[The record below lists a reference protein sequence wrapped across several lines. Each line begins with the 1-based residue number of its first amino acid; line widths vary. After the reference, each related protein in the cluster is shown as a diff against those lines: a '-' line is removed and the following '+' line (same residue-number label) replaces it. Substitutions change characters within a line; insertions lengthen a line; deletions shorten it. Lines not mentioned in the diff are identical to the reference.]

1 MQGSE
6 DMPRKVDKDI
16 KRDKI
21 LKAAMKVFARNG
33 IFETKM
39 EMVAQKAGIAKGT
52 IYEYFKSKDELAQMV
67 FNYLLVQMN
76 MHVKQN
82 MASAMSPAEKL
93 KAGLLAY
100 VDVEALGLSDVSE
113 ILPDL
118 WAYGIRLRNSKAD
131 APFDLRWIY
140 LQYRDLFG
148 RALKE
153 GMDDGSFNDL
163 DPKSVSASIV
173 AAADGFY
180 LQWMSDRKNFNLK
193 NTAEDFM
200 DKFLAGIGKTDVP

>member
-1 MQGSE
+1 
-6 DMPRKVDKDI
+6 MPKKVDKDA
-16 KRDKI
+16 KKDKI
-21 LKAAMKVFARNG
+21 IKAAMKVFAKKG
-33 IFETKM
+33 IYKTKI

-76 MHVKQN
+76 MQVKQN
-82 MASAMSPAEKL
+82 MAAAVSPAGKL
-93 KAGLLAY
+93 KAGILAY
-100 VDVEALGLSDVSE
+100 LDVEALGLSDISE

-118 WAYGIRLRNSKAD
+118 WAYGIRLRNSKVD
-131 APFDLRWIY
+131 IPFDLRWIY

-153 GMDDGSFNDL
+153 GIDKGDFRQINT
-163 DPKSVSASIV
+163 KSVSASIV

-193 NTAEDFM
+193 NAAADYINT
-200 DKFLAGIGKTDVP
+200 LLTGISNS

>member
-1 MQGSE
+1 
-6 DMPRKVDKDI
+6 MPKKVDKEA
-16 KRDKI
+16 KKDKI
-21 LKAAMKVFARNG
+21 IKTAMKVFAKNG
-33 IFETKM
+33 IYDTKI

-82 MASAMSPAEKL
+82 MAAAMSPAEKL
-93 KAGLLAY
+93 KAGMLAY
-100 VDVEALGLSDVSE
+100 VDVEALGLSDISE

-131 APFDLRWIY
+131 VSFDLRWIY

-148 RALKE
+148 RALK
-153 GMDDGSFNDL
+153 DGIDKGDFRQIDT
-163 DPKSVSASIV
+163 KSVSASIV

-193 NTAEDFM
+193 NAAEDFINT
-200 DKFLAGIGKTDVP
+200 LLTGISRS

>member
-1 MQGSE
+1 
-6 DMPRKVDKDI
+6 MPKKVDKEA
-16 KRDKI
+16 KKDKI
-21 LKAAMKVFARNG
+21 LKAAMKVFAKKG

-76 MHVKQN
+76 MHVKQD
-82 MASAMSPAEKL
+82 MAIASSPAEKL
-93 KAGLLAY
+93 KAGILAY
-100 VDVEALGLSDVSE
+100 VDVEALGLSDISE

-118 WAYGIRLRNSKAD
+118 WAYGIRLRNSRAD
-131 APFDLRWIY
+131 VPFDLRWIY

-148 RALKE
+148 RALQE
-153 GMDDGSFNDL
+153 GIDKGHFKNL
-163 DPKSVSASIV
+163 DPKSVSAFIV

-193 NTAEDFM
+193 NAAEDFI
-200 DKFLAGIGKTDVP
+200 DKMLAGIGNN

>member
-1 MQGSE
+1 
-6 DMPRKVDKDI
+6 MPRIVNKEI

-21 LKAAMKVFARNG
+21 LKAAMKVFAKKG
-33 IFETKM
+33 IFETRM

-52 IYEYFKSKDELAQMV
+52 IYEYFKSKDELVQMV

-76 MHVKQN
+76 MHVKQS
-82 MASAMSPAEKL
+82 MILASTPQEKL

-100 VDVEALGLSDVSE
+100 VDIDALGLSDVSE

-118 WAYGIRLRNSKAD
+118 WAYGIRLRNSRAD
-131 APFDLRWIY
+131 IPFDLRWIY

-148 RALKE
+148 RALQD
-153 GMDDGSFNDL
+153 GMDNGSFKNL
-163 DPKSVSASIV
+163 EPKSVSASIV

-180 LQWMSDRKNFNLK
+180 LQWMSDRKNFNMK
-193 NTAEDFM
+193 NAADDFI
-200 DKFLAGIGKTDVP
+200 DKLLTGIAKN

>member
-1 MQGSE
+1 
-6 DMPRKVDKDI
+6 MPKKVDKDA
-16 KRDKI
+16 KKDKI
-21 LKAAMKVFARNG
+21 IKAAMKVFAKKG
-33 IFETKM
+33 IYETKI

-82 MASAMSPAEKL
+82 MAAAVSPAEKL
-93 KAGLLAY
+93 KAGILAY
-100 VDVEALGLSDVSE
+100 VDVEALGLSDISE

-118 WAYGIRLRNSKAD
+118 WAYGIRLRNSKVD
-131 APFDLRWIY
+131 IPFDLRWIY
-140 LQYRDLFG
+140 LQYRDLFS

-153 GMDDGSFNDL
+153 GIDKGDFRQIDT
-163 DPKSVSASIV
+163 KSVSGSIV

-193 NTAEDFM
+193 SAAEDYINT
-200 DKFLAGIGKTDVP
+200 LLTGISNS